1 MLILKHEKIIKGF
14 NYMRKIFTG
23 LLLLL
28 CMQGYSQ
35 QINYAEYF
43 IDNAV
48 AVGSGTPISIGTPAD
63 SINISINIPSTG
75 LAAGFHSLNIR
86 VRYNDGIWGMF
97 ENRIFYVKPSQDN
110 VVSPKIAKAEYF
122 FDNDTSGVGKRTLI
136 STGSLADSVNITN
149 NISTIGLSAGFH
161 SLSIRTQDSA
171 GTWGMFE
178 NRVFYVKPSQDNV
191 VSPKIAKAEYFFD
204 NDTLGV
210 GKRTVISTGSLADSV
225 NINNN
230 ISTAGLSAGFHSLS
244 IRTQDSAGTWGM
256 LENRVFYVKSSQDN
270 VVSPKIAKAEYFFDN
285 DTLGVGKRTVISTG
299 SLADSVN
306 INNNISTAGLS
317 AGFHSLSIR
326 TQDSAGTWGMLEN
339 RVFYIDQNNLVQN
352 RPKIVSAEYYYN
364 TDPGMGNGTAISP
377 SFATADSIN
386 LNRNMLTTG
395 LPSGIDTLYVRV
407 KDSTGMWS
415 LPFSKS
421 FRICAAAPNAPT
433 VNGNTI
439 FNVCN
444 GGNTSFSATPASGA
458 SIFWSGPNGFTATS
472 NTVNLTN
479 ITNLKTGTY
488 FAYSVTGATA
498 CDTSSAATV
507 IVSISTPI
515 SQSLTVNGAL
525 VFCQGDS
532 VTLSIPNQSGNSYR
546 WLRNGNNTS
555 NNSDTSN
562 SLVVKT
568 SGTYTVKV
576 TNASGCFI
584 NMRDTIVTVNPKPNT
599 SAISGNANVLVNSTN
614 TYSVNTT
621 NGSTYSWSVTNGTIN
636 SGAGTNSISVTWPSS
651 TGTGSVKVLETS
663 PTDCKGDTQ
672 TLNINISS
680 FSLNVNPLSLTYTN
694 TASSKKV
701 GVTSNTNWTVS
712 ANQTWVTL
720 NKTNGSNN
728 DSVTISLTA
737 NGTSVQRT
745 ATVTFT
751 AGSLTQTVSVS
762 QSGSIPDSLNLD
774 LNALTFTASGSTKQ
788 VQLNSNRNW
797 TISGKASWVTL
808 TPNGGSGNA
817 TLNITASANSSS
829 VSRSNVITF
838 TAGTATQI
846 LTITQDSTPATA
858 DQLSLNKDS
867 IKTGSSAASTTVQLQ
882 SNRSWTITNPASW
895 VTITPMSGTNNA
907 ILSVNILAN
916 STTSVRTVDV
926 LISAGSIVKELHIK
940 QDASVG
946 INEINNLNKI
956 SIYPNPT
963 SGLVNISSN
972 QPIANI
978 EVFDVTG
985 KLVYNQQN
993 NTKQTN
999 TEIDLSAL
1007 SNGIYFIHA
1016 EAANGKLSNSKV
1028 VVSK

>member
-1 MLILKHEKIIKGF
+1 MLILKHEKTIKGF

-63 SINISINIPSTG
+63 SINININIPSTG

-86 VRYNDGIWGMF
+86 VRYNNGIWGML
-97 ENRIFYVKPSQDN
+97 ENRIFYVKP
-110 VVSPKIAKAEYF
+110 I
-122 FDNDTSGVGKRTLI
+122 
-136 STGSLADSVNITN
+136 
-149 NISTIGLSAGFH
+149 
-161 SLSIRTQDSA
+161 
-171 GTWGMFE
+171 
-178 NRVFYVKPSQDNV
+178 QDNV

-225 NINNN
+225 SINNN
-230 ISTAGLSAGFHSLS
+230 IST
-244 IRTQDSAGTWGM
+244 T
-256 LENRVFYVKSSQDN
+256 
-270 VVSPKIAKAEYFFDN
+270 
-285 DTLGVGKRTVISTG
+285 
-299 SLADSVN
+299 
-306 INNNISTAGLS
+306 GLS

-339 RVFYIDQNNLVQN
+339 RVFYINQSNFAQNA
-352 RPKIVSAEYYYN
+352 PKIVSAEYYYN

-407 KDSTGMWS
+407 KDSIGMWS

-458 SIFWSGPNGFTATS
+458 SIFWRGPNGFTATS

-532 VTLSIPNQSGNSYR
+532 VTLSIPTQSGNSYR
-546 WLRNGNNTS
+546 WLRNGNNTT
-555 NNSDTSN
+555 NNSDTLN

-568 SGTYTVKV
+568 SGTYNVKV
-576 TNASGCFI
+576 TNASGCFA
-584 NMRDTIVTVNPKPNT
+584 NMRDTIVTVSPKPNT
-599 SAISGNANVLVNSTN
+599 TIIGGNANVLVNSTN
-614 TYSVNTT
+614 TYSVTNTT
-621 NGSTYSWSVTNGTIN
+621 ASTYSWNVTNGTIN
-636 SGAGTNSISVTWPSS
+636 SGAGTNSISVTWPA
-651 TGTGSVKVLETS
+651 TAGTGSVKVIETNANG
-663 PTDCKGDTQ
+663 CKGDTVS
-672 TLNINISS
+672 LLVSISS
-680 FSLNVNPLSLTYTN
+680 VTLTVNPNSVNATSSASSNPITVTSN
-694 TASSKKV
+694 SSWTASS
-701 GVTSNTNWTVS
+701 
-712 ANQTWVTL
+712 NQTWATL
-720 NKTNGSNN
+720 SSSSGTGNTVVN
-728 DSVTISLTA
+728 ILLTVNSSQTA
-737 NGTSVQRT
+737 RT
-745 ATVTFT
+745 AIVTFT
-751 AGSLTQTVSVS
+751 AGSLTQT
-762 QSGSIPDSLNLD
+762 
-774 LNALTFTASGSTKQ
+774 
-788 VQLNSNRNW
+788 
-797 TISGKASWVTL
+797 
-808 TPNGGSGNA
+808 
-817 TLNITASANSSS
+817 
-829 VSRSNVITF
+829 
-838 TAGTATQI
+838 
-846 LTITQDSTPATA
+846 LTITQAGSVA
-858 DQLSLNKDS
+858 DVFSF
-867 IKTGSSAASTTVQLQ
+867 SADTTYIPNTTNNFTENIN
-882 SNRSWTITNPASW
+882 SNRSWTLSINQTWANVSPLNGLGNG
-895 VTITPMSGTNNA
+895 TI
-907 ILSVNILAN
+907 NI
-916 STTSVRTVDV
+916 TTSANTGSARTAI
-926 LISAGSIVKELHIK
+926 ISATAGTISKKFVII
-940 QDASVG
+940 QDG
-946 INEINNLNKI
+946 ITGVNEINQINKI

-963 SGLVNISSN
+963 SGLVTISST
-972 QPIANI
+972 QTIANI

-985 KLVYNQQN
+985 KLVYNLVN
-993 NTKQTN
+993 NSKQTN
-999 TEIDLSAL
+999 TSLDLSAL
-1007 SNGIYFIHA
+1007 SNGIYFINA
-1016 EAANGKLSNSKV
+1016 VTENGGISKSKV